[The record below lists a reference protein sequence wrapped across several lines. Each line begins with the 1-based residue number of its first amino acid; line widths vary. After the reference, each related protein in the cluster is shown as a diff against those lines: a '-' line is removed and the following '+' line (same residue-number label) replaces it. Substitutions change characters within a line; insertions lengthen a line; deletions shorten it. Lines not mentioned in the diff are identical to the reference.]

1 MDYRVGIDIGGTFTD
16 FVVVESDGAV
26 SQWKEDS
33 TPEDPLA
40 AIDKGLNALAEQRG
54 LSLAEFVGQIDRF
67 VHGSTIA
74 TNALITRRGG
84 PVGLIC
90 TKGFRDVLYFR
101 DGFKWD
107 RWNIHLE
114 HPKDLVD
121 RYLRIGVAERMNH
134 HGEVVTP
141 LDESDVADAVDRF
154 RDAGVKAVAISLL
167 WSVSNPDHEDQIARL
182 IAEQLPDVYVLKSHE
197 VLNETKEWQR
207 TSATVLSA
215 YVLPRIGD
223 YLSRFEDMLEENG
236 LEHPANY
243 MQINGGTASVE
254 EIMRRPVNLIHSGP
268 AASPAS
274 ASHVVKTAGDDAGEA
289 ASNGNVIAV
298 DMGGTSFDVC
308 MLRDNRP
315 QMSRMIQVENQPVG
329 VQAVDVHSIG
339 AGGGSIGWIDTG
351 GALRVGPQSAGAVPG
366 PACYDAGG
374 EHPTVTDANV
384 VLGYL
389 SPGAFLG
396 GRRSLRG
403 DLAAAAVE
411 KHVAGPLG
419 LDTIRGAAGIIEVVN
434 ANMVGGIRSVSV
446 EKGIDPRGFLL
457 VSAGGAGALHAA
469 RLARELEMEKLIF
482 PPQASTFCAMGMI
495 VTDVK
500 HDYAVSLHA
509 TTKQI
514 DFGAVDGAYRELESK
529 AVERLEQDGFSKEK
543 IQLRRS
549 VDARY
554 KGQVWEL
561 TVPIPTADTYAEED
575 LATIIDTFHDFHEQQ
590 FTYSLRE
597 DEIEFLHWRL
607 TATGESPEIPL
618 AEPVVGHGDSK
629 IEPAD
634 KRKAYFAELGGMVET
649 PVYRVEELATGGSVE
664 GPAIFESDTTT
675 MVINPGDSLTALP
688 GGNLLVD
695 VAAPLKAS
703 AGPRDKSAAVS

>member
-1 MDYRVGIDIGGTFTD
+1 MEYRVGIDIGGTFTD
-16 FVVVESDGAV
+16 FVVVEADGTV
-26 SQWKEDS
+26 TQWKEDS
-33 TPEDPLA
+33 TPDDPLA
-40 AIDKGLNALAEQRG
+40 AIDKGLNALAEQKG
-54 LSLAEFVGQIDRF
+54 LTLAQFVGQIDRF

-107 RWNIHLE
+107 RWDIHLE

-121 RYLRIGVAERMNH
+121 RYLRIGVEERMNH
-134 HGEVVTP
+134 LGEVVTP

-154 RDAGVKAVAISLL
+154 REAGVKAVAISLL
-167 WSVSNPDHEDQIARL
+167 WSVANPEHEDRIAEL
-182 IAEQLPDVYVLKSHE
+182 VAEQLPDVYVLKSHD

-223 YLSRFEDMLEENG
+223 YLSRFEAMLDENG

-274 ASHVVKTAGDDAGEA
+274 ASHVVATAGDAAGEA
-289 ASNGNVIAV
+289 AANGNVIAV

-308 MLRDNRP
+308 MIRENRP

-329 VQAVDVHSIG
+329 VQAVDVVSIG
-339 AGGGSIGWIDTG
+339 AGGGSVGWIDTG

-389 SPGAFLG
+389 SPEAFLG
-396 GRRSLRG
+396 GRRELRA
-403 DLAAAAVE
+403 DLAAAAIDE
-411 KHVAGPLG
+411 HVAGPLG
-419 LDTIRGAAGIIEVVN
+419 LDTVKGAAGIIEVVN

-469 RLARELEMEKLIF
+469 RLARQLEMEKLVF

-509 TTKQI
+509 STKAI
-514 DFGAVDGAYRELESK
+514 DFGVIDEEYRRLEER
-529 AVERLEQDGFSKEK
+529 AVERLKNDGFSEDQ
-543 IQLRRS
+543 IRMSRS

-554 KGQVWEL
+554 KGQVWEI
-561 TVPIPTADTYAEED
+561 TVPIPSAEQYGPED
-575 LATIIDTFHDFHEQQ
+575 LETIIETFHRFHEQQ
-590 FTYSLRE
+590 FTYALRE

-607 TATGESPEIPL
+607 TATGESPD
-618 AEPVVGHGDSK
+618 V
-629 IEPAD
+629 PAD
-634 KRKAYFAELGGMVET
+634 ASATSDGSGAAAAHGERRAYFAELGGMVDT
-649 PVYRVEELATGGSVE
+649 PVYRVEQMPVGSAVE

-675 MVINPGDSLTALP
+675 MVINPGDRLTVLR

-695 VAAPLKAS
+695 VASPAEAAAKVE
-703 AGPRDKSAAVS
+703 AGAVSEA